1 MADRVLGER
10 VVGGHDG
17 AAGVPEDHVDAFG
30 DEGLPN
36 RLCSSPLHRLAFS
49 ERGKKKSP
57 ATFRCGARSC
67 RNLTRSERWPAPL
80 AKEAKK
86 AKAKKDEGA
95 RVGGYENYASRA
107 AIHPLQV

>member
-1 MADRVLGER
+1 MMAPPGDPKTTSTLSATRASQIVCAPVLFIG
-10 VVGGHDG
+10 
-17 AAGVPEDHVDAFG
+17 
-30 DEGLPN
+30 
-36 RLCSSPLHRLAFS
+36 LAFS

-67 RNLTRSERWPAPL
+67 RNLSRSERWPAPL

-86 AKAKKDEGA
+86 AKANKDEGA
-95 RVGGYENYASRA
+95 RVGCRNYVYASRA